1 MKAFRISDYFK
12 EIFIICIGLVI
23 LFVPDIL
30 SKVFSLIGIAV
41 IAISII
47 SAVFGAKGTDRIIK
61 CVGGVL
67 IGFLITLIPSFIEVG
82 IPVAIG
88 FIMLISGL
96 GRIFDALAQKKTSGG
111 SNAGLIFG
119 IILSVLGAVF
129 IFSPLTL
136 TALIKRLLAG
146 ALIAYGIISIIVKYL
161 SGGRN
166 NSGSGNVIDIN
177 SYTIRND

>member
-1 MKAFRISDYFK
+1 MKAFRVSDYIK
-12 EIFIICIGLVI
+12 EIFIICIGLVL

-30 SKVFSLIGIAV
+30 SKIFSFIGIAV
-41 IAISII
+41 IAVSII
-47 SAVFGAKGTDRIIK
+47 TAVFGTKGPDRIMK
-61 CVGGVL
+61 CVGGIL

-96 GRIFDALAQKKTSGG
+96 GRIFTALAQKKSSGG
-111 SNAGLIFG
+111 FTAGLVFG
-119 IILSVLGAVF
+119 IILSVIGAVF

-161 SGGRN
+161 SGGRR
-166 NSGSGNVIDIN
+166 NSGNGNVIDIN